1 MRVLNILMAGMVA
14 LAPMVSAAS
23 AAAQT
28 LPPPAPAEELARGIE
43 LDYDTFTLDNGLRVV
58 VHTDR

>member
-28 LPPPAPAEELARGIE
+28 LPPPAPAEELVPAGR
-43 LDYDTFTLDNGLRVV
+43 
-58 VHTDR
+58 